1 MSRPRILTP
10 VSLQFSVRYL
20 LRSGLLRRLGEVAQP
35 VVLLAWDDPELTA
48 ELEAAGCEVHPM
60 VTSQWGDSYSRVR
73 SYANES
79 FKRRLAS
86 PSTAI
91 RERRADLD
99 RGRWTRVRRRI
110 RRQCIHAALGAP
122 GLERWLKAK
131 EDALFWSDTNARAVA
146 RQVQSLK
153 LDAAF
158 TLTPFLFD
166 EEMAL
171 RVAKQQGIPAL
182 ASILSFDNLTT
193 RSWMPFVADRYL
205 LWNRHNAAE
214 LRRGYPE
221 AANVEIRLVGSPQFD
236 FYYDSSYTWPRQ
248 EWLGELGLEGGHR
261 WVLFGGGYY
270 TCAPHEPQFLSH
282 LDEAIT
288 AGLLPDDVRI
298 LFRKHPVD
306 PIDRWTPVLE
316 RARNVVYNEPWAV
329 KSKVR
334 GHTNV
339 RRRDIEQLAST
350 LYHCGVHVNVASTMS
365 IDGAILDRPQV
376 GPAYDA
382 SPGGKYHRS
391 SLECYQQEHFLPL
404 LGSGGIDVATTPG
417 RLVEAVRLGL
427 DEPEARRA
435 ERDRLVREACTH
447 HDGFATER
455 VASEVISFVG
465 SRTPSRACASV

>member
-20 LRSGLLRRLGEVAQP
+20 LRTGLLSRISEIAQP

-48 ELEAAGCEVHPM
+48 ELQQVGCEVHPL
-60 VTSQWGDSYSRVR
+60 SSSDWGISYSRVR
-73 SYANES
+73 GYANES

-99 RGRWTRVRRRI
+99 RGLWARTRRRF
-110 RRQCIHAALGAP
+110 RRKFIHAAHAAP
-122 GLERWLKAK
+122 GLERWVRNK
-131 EDALFWSDTNARAVA
+131 EKDLFWSDTNARSVA
-146 RQVQSLK
+146 QQIRSLK

-158 TLTPFLFD
+158 TITPFLFD

-171 RVAKQQGIPAL
+171 RVAARDGVPVL

-193 RSWMPFVADRYL
+193 RSWMPFAADRYL
-205 LWNRHNAAE
+205 LWNRYNAAE
-214 LRRGYPE
+214 LRRGYSE
-221 AANVEIRLVGSPQFD
+221 AANVEIELVGSPQFD
-236 FYYDSSYTWPRQ
+236 FYYDPSYVWPIE
-248 EWLGELGLEGGHR
+248 EWLVDLGLDAGHR

-270 TCAPHEPQFLSH
+270 TCAPHEPQFLAH
-282 LDEAIT
+282 LDDAIT
-288 AGLLPDDVRI
+288 SGRLPSDVRI

-316 RARNVVYNEPWAV
+316 RARNVVYTEPWAV
-329 KSKVR
+329 RSKVR

-350 LYHCGVHVNVASTMS
+350 LYHCAVHVNVASTMS

-376 GPAYDA
+376 GPAYDW

-391 SLECYQQEHFLPL
+391 SFECYQQEHFLPL
-404 LGSGGIDVATTPG
+404 LSSGGITVATSPE

-427 DEPEARRA
+427 DEPAIRRS
-435 ERDRLVREACTH
+435 ERDLLVREACTY
-447 HDGFATER
+447 HDGLATQR
-455 VASEVISFVG
+455 VISQLASFVG
-465 SRTPSRACASV
+465 SHVPAPECASV